1 MNSDEANSKVTAAK
15 YTLVP
20 NDSIHQDL
28 HESDLSTDEDGQPS
42 STAKPHHRT
51 KPLARDE
58 VSTGWSMVHTHGVGL
73 RNTDTDGKSLNICY
87 INGVIQCLA
96 NTAPLA
102 QWLLDD
108 RNHRTC
114 KLLNRQRHNRMQL
127 LITQVLGYR
136 PILMQRDQRR
146 LTQRLTTAEDKCDRL
161 LMRV

>member
-1 MNSDEANSKVTAAK
+1 MNSDETNGNVNAAK
-15 YTLVP
+15 YTMAL

-28 HESDLSTDEDGQPS
+28 RESDRSNDEEGQPS

-73 RNTDTDGKSLNICY
+73 CHTDRDGKGLNICY

-102 QWLLDD
+102 QWMLDD
-108 RNHRTC
+108 CNHRTC
-114 KLLNRQRHNRMQL
+114 KLLNRQRHNRIQL
-127 LITQVLGYR
+127 VMTQVSGR
-136 PILMQRDQRR
+136 TILMQRDQRL
-146 LTQRLTTAEDKCDRL
+146 LTHDYACY
-161 LMRV
+161 M